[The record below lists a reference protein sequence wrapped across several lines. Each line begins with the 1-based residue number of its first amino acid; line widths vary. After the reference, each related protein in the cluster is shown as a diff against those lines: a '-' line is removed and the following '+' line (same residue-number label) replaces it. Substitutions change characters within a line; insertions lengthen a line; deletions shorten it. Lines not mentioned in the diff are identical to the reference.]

1 MGILGRREGWSQV
14 GSFERREDRM
24 DSHQEEDSGERER
37 ERGGGGESQQVSM
50 GTQVRL
56 TLTTTISVVSTGFAT
71 SMWRN

>member
-14 GSFERREDRM
+14 GSSERREDRM
-24 DSHQEEDSGERER
+24 DSHQEEDSGER
-37 ERGGGGESQQVSM
+37 GGVLGITT